1 MNLPNGYIPG
11 SDSMYLHIFAPTLQ
25 AALIGMDNAMRQVDW
40 ACNYIDYVMGNVD
53 EQQVNGCRVKHCIN
67 PVQSSVGG
75 WILEIPNVIAKRVCL
90 PMQQWFADNP
100 HQLQNV
106 DLLTREQAANIKAY
120 PELRGLKK

>member
-25 AALIGMDNAMRQVDW
+25 AALIGMDNAMKQIDW

-75 WILEIPNVIAKRVCL
+75 WILEIPAPIAAKICHQ
-90 PMQQWFADNP
+90 MHQWFIDNP
-100 HQLQNV
+100 HRLQNV
-106 DLLTREQAANIKAY
+106 DLLTREQSENIKSVQD
-120 PELRGLKK
+120 LRGK

>member
-1 MNLPNGYIPG
+1 MNLPIDYVPG

-25 AALIGMDNAMRQVDW
+25 AAIAGMKNAMNQLDW
-40 ACNYIDYVMGNVD
+40 AKNYVAYVVG
-53 EQQVNGCRVKHCIN
+53 EETEKQVNGCSVKHFIC
-67 PVQSSVGG
+67 PAQSTIGG
-75 WILEIPNVIAKRVCL
+75 WILEIPNVIAQRVCL

-106 DLLTREQAANIKAY
+106 DLLTREQAANIEAY